1 MLGYFYL
8 NQLLYFP
15 ETNTSADTGT
25 EADGCIYFYFYG
37 DLQIMA
43 AYFSSLNPVAL
54 WNAAPGGI
62 AQGLI
67 WGIMALGVYTTF
79 RILNFA
85 DMTVDGSFSLGGAV
99 AVMLMLNGV
108 NPSVVIFVSFGAG
121 LLAGLVTG
129 ILHTK
134 LGIPDILAGILT
146 QISLYSINLNLM
158 GKANQAVPINSVRVF
173 FTSNIRYLGQTLA
186 LTFVVDIII
195 VSIIY
200 WFLGTELGSSIRATG
215 INPNMSRA
223 QGIDTNKMKIIAL
236 MLGNGLV
243 ALSGG
248 ILAEY
253 QGFADVKMGQG
264 SIVIGLAAVII
275 GEVLAE
281 ALVGKRLNFVMR
293 LSFTVIGAI
302 IYYMVYVF
310 VLWLKFPADDMKLLT
325 AIVVAAFLAV
335 PYLKEKRI
343 NSFSGLQKRN
353 QKLQSESLKSSK
365 EAE

>member
-1 MLGYFYL
+1 
-8 NQLLYFP
+8 
-15 ETNTSADTGT
+15 
-25 EADGCIYFYFYG
+25 
-37 DLQIMA
+37 MA

-343 NSFSGLQKRN
+343 NSFSGLRKRN

>member
-25 EADGCIYFYFYG
+25 EADGCIYFYIYG